1 MKEST
6 YSGQSGWKI
15 TLGVVL
21 LAQMLTAVGFSMIF
35 PFLPLYVESLG
46 SSTGISVELMAGLVY
61 AAQGFTMMIASPLWG
76 AVADRYGRKLMVLRA
91 MFGGTV
97 ILALMGLVTSG
108 EQLVLLR
115 AVQGLVTGTVAAN
128 NALVASVVPRHRI
141 GVSMGALQVGLWA
154 GVAMGP
160 LLGGAFADA
169 YGYANAFFITAGA
182 LFIGGVLVYFG
193 VNEKFTPA
201 QSAEKAK
208 RPGMLEQWRH
218 VIAADGISLV
228 FLLRFLAGTGRTMI
242 VPIAPLFVA
251 ALLPAGAGNQNF
263 IAGAVT
269 AAASLTSTISG
280 VALGYMGDRI
290 GHRRVLIWCAVAS
303 VALYIPQSFVNEV
316 WQLIL
321 LQGMVGFALGGLVSA
336 PSALMAQY
344 TEPGEEGAV
353 YGLDNSVVAGSRA
366 VAPLVG
372 SSVALAFGLRGTFA
386 ATAILFVFVTIIA
399 YSFLPKPK
407 VAPGYPAAVSSGD

>member
-1 MKEST
+1 MSES
-6 YSGQSGWKI
+6 SNAGHPRWKM
-15 TLGVVL
+15 TLAVVL

-46 SSTGISVELMAGLVY
+46 SSMGISVELMAGLVF
-61 AAQGFTMMIASPLWG
+61 AAQGFTMMLASPLWG

-97 ILALMGLVTSG
+97 ILGLMGVVTSG

-154 GVAMGP
+154 GVALGP

-193 VNEKFTPA
+193 VDEQFSPVQT
-201 QSAEKAK
+201 SAAAE
-208 RPGMLEQWRH
+208 RPGMLAQWRH
-218 VIAADGISLV
+218 VIGAEGISLV

-251 ALLPAGAGNQNF
+251 ALLPLGAGNQNF

-269 AAASLTSTISG
+269 AAASLTSTLSG
-280 VALGYMGDRI
+280 VALGYLGDRI
-290 GHRRVLIWCAVAS
+290 GHRRVLIACAIGA
-303 VALYIPQSFVNEV
+303 VALYIPQAFVDRV

-321 LQGMVGFALGGLVSA
+321 LQGMVGFALGGLVAA
-336 PSALMAQY
+336 PAALMAQY

-366 VAPLVG
+366 VAPLAG
-372 SSVALAFGLRGTFA
+372 SMVALAFGLRGTFI
-386 ATAILFVFVTIIA
+386 ATALLFVVVLVIA
-399 YSFLPKPK
+399 YAFLPNPK
-407 VAPGYPAAVSSGD
+407 LAPNYRPASVQAK

>member
-6 YSGQSGWKI
+6 YSGRSGWQI

-21 LAQMLTAVGFSMIF
+21 LAQMLTAIGFSMIF

-46 SSTGISVELMAGLVY
+46 SSMGISIELMAGLVFS
-61 AAQGFTMMIASPLWG
+61 AQGITMMIASPLWG

-97 ILALMGLVTSG
+97 ILGLMGLVTSG
-108 EQLVLLR
+108 EQLILLR

-141 GVSMGALQVGLWA
+141 GVAMGSLQVGLWA
-154 GVAMGP
+154 GVALGP

-182 LFIGGVLVYFG
+182 LFVGGVLVYFG
-193 VNEKFTPA
+193 VKEEFTPVKV
-201 QSAEKAK
+201 SEKSQ

-251 ALLPAGAGNQNF
+251 ALLPVGAANQNF

-269 AAASLTSTISG
+269 SAASLTSTVSG

-290 GHRRVLIWCAVAS
+290 GHRRVLVWCALAAVL
-303 VALYIPQSFVNEV
+303 LYLPQSLVNEV

-321 LQGMVGFALGGLVSA
+321 LQGLVGFALGGMVSA

-344 TEPGEEGAV
+344 TQPGEEGAV

-366 VAPLVG
+366 IAPLVG
-372 SSVALAFGLRGTFA
+372 SSVALAFGLRATFA
-386 ATAILFVFVTIIA
+386 ATAVLFVFVTIIA

-407 VAPGYPAAVSSGD
+407 IAPGYQPALSGD